1 MFVAV
6 WKFIVLPRNSEE
18 FERHYGP
25 GGTWSQLFRKAPGY
39 IRTELYKG
47 EPGEYLTLDF
57 WETPETY
64 LEFKAARGAEYAE
77 LDAELEKLTEREEA
91 IVSATHIQCAR

>member
-1 MFVAV
+1 MFVTV
-6 WKFIVLPRNSEE
+6 WKFVVRSENAAE
-18 FERHYGP
+18 FERHYGSD
-25 GGTWSQLFRKAPGY
+25 GSWVALFRKAPGY

-57 WETPETY
+57 WENAQTY

-77 LDAELEKLTEREEA
+77 LDSQLETLTEREEA
-91 IVSATHIQCAR
+91 IVSA

>member
-6 WKFIVLPRNSEE
+6 WKFVVRPENAAE

-25 GGTWSQLFRKAPGY
+25 HGSWATLFRKASGY

-47 EPGEYLTLDF
+47 APGEFLTLDF
-57 WETPETY
+57 WETAETW

-77 LDAELEKLTEREEA
+77 LDAQLETLTEREEA
-91 IVSATHIQCAR
+91 IVSA